1 MKPAPFAYV
10 APESIDEATAI
21 LQEHGD
27 DARLLAG
34 GQSLGPLL
42 NLRLAQPR
50 IIVDTNRLPALDY
63 IRVNDEGRLSLGA
76 LTRQRSAETSPDVAA
91 AQPLLTEAIGEIGHR
106 AIRNRGTIG
115 GSIAHADP
123 AAELP
128 ACLVALRATFHLVSS
143 ATTRDV
149 ESVDFF
155 TGPFT
160 TVLETGEILL
170 GITVPPP
177 PIAATQAWLEF
188 SRRHGDFSLIGVA
201 AIIDWAG
208 DGSIADLDLAYSGAY
223 WTPWQPPDEVVAPA
237 RGEWP
242 ENTVFER
249 VGASAAAASSPPDDI
264 HASAQ
269 HRRRLI
275 ATLTARAL
283 GLCASRAGTAGV
295 KQ

>member
-1 MKPAPFAYV
+1 MPAFSPGARASARCSISGWPSRGSSSIRTDCLPSTTSGSTMKEGCRWAPSPASA
-10 APESIDEATAI
+10 AP
-21 LQEHGD
+21 
-27 DARLLAG
+27 R
-34 GQSLGPLL
+34 PL
-42 NLRLAQPR
+42 P
-50 IIVDTNRLPALDY
+50 
-63 IRVNDEGRLSLGA
+63 
-76 LTRQRSAETSPDVAA
+76 TSRRPS
-91 AQPLLTEAIGEIGHR
+91 PLLTEAIGEIGHR

-249 VGASAAAASSPPDDI
+249 VGASAAGP
-264 HASAQ
+264 
-269 HRRRLI
+269 RRRPPTTSTPRRSI
-275 ATLTARAL
+275 GGA
-283 GLCASRAGTAGV
+283 
-295 KQ
+295 

>member
-10 APESIDEATAI
+10 APESVEEATEI
-21 LQEHGD
+21 LETHGD
-27 DARLLAG
+27 EARLLAG

-50 IIVDTNRLPALDY
+50 IVVDTNRLPALDY
-63 IRVNDEGRLSLGA
+63 IRADEDGTLSLGA
-76 LTRQRSAETSPDVAA
+76 LTRQRIAETSPDVAGTW
-91 AQPLLTEAIGEIGHR
+91 PLLTEAIGEIGHR

-115 GSIAHADP
+115 GSVAHADP

-128 ACLVALRATFHLVSS
+128 ACLVALAGTIHLISS
-143 ATTRDV
+143 TARRDV
-149 ESVDFF
+149 AAADFF

-160 TVLETGEILL
+160 TALEPGEMLL

-177 PIAATQAWLEF
+177 PATATQAWLEF
-188 SRRHGDFSLIGVA
+188 SRRHGDFGLIGVA

-208 DGSIADLDLAYSGAY
+208 DGSMADLSLAYSGAY
-223 WTPWQPPDEVVAPA
+223 WAPWQPPDEVVASA
-237 RGEWP
+237 RGERP
-242 ENTVFER
+242 ENTVFEQL
-249 VGASAAAASSPPDDI
+249 GAAVAAASSPPDDI

-275 ATLTARAL
+275 STLTARAL
-283 GLCASRAGTAGV
+283 GLCASRAGATGV